1 MGETKK
7 KTTRRKRT
15 EGGKASEKPEVKEK
29 KPRFSDL
36 DQYLFG
42 QATHYEIFWKMGA
55 HPDRVD
61 GKAGT
66 WFTVWAPHAQEVSVV
81 GDFNNWTPGV
91 HRMELT
97 GNDGVYELF
106 IPGVTEGVL
115 YKYCIKARDGRLLFK
130 ADPYAFAA
138 EKRPG
143 TASKVARIDGYKW
156 GDDRWMENRKNFDP
170 KTSAMT
176 IYEVH
181 PGSWM
186 KHPWSEANPEGFYN

>member
-15 EGGKASEKPEVKEK
+15 EGGKASEKPEMKEK

-66 WFTVWAPHAQEVSVV
+66 WFTVWAPHAQEV
-81 GDFNNWTPGV
+81 T
-91 HRMELT
+91 LIT
-97 GNDGVYELF
+97 GL
-106 IPGVTEGVL
+106 P
-115 YKYCIKARDGRLLFK
+115 
-130 ADPYAFAA
+130 
-138 EKRPG
+138 
-143 TASKVARIDGYKW
+143 ASIG
-156 GDDRWMENRKNFDP
+156 
-170 KTSAMT
+170 
-176 IYEVH
+176 
-181 PGSWM
+181 
-186 KHPWSEANPEGFYN
+186 WS